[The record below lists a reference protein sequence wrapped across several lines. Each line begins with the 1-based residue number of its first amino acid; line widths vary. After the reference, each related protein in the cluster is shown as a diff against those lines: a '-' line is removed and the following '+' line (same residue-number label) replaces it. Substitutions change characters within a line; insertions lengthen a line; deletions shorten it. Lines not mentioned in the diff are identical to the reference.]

1 MPISEETFNFVGY
14 AFVDDTDVI
23 QSNPESSVQDILRD
37 LQAATDTWEK
47 GLRTTYGRWFQKS
60 YMVQWPMEIRI

>member
-47 GLRTTYGRWFQKS
+47 GLRTTHG
-60 YMVQWPMEIRI
+60 